1 MDKPQTIIV
10 DAKISEAVGAEPGG
24 FAWDVTII
32 GPEGQDGLVTVDGA
46 SYVRSKNKR
55 LYACDAL
62 RESVPQ
68 WEGVKVYDN
77 HLTDEEFEQRG
88 GMRSVASEWVG
99 TIRSP
104 RWDES
109 RHALCGVLKI
119 VDESL
124 ARKLKLAW
132 DQGELETIGLSID
145 TFPIDREV
153 VIEGA
158 RFPATVGFGRIVSVD
173 IVADP
178 AAGGRF
184 NRLIASVQNDG
195 GVPMPENENGTE
207 TQEQGMEITPEFEEY
222 LKGMIAQVVADALAA
237 AAAPAEE
244 PPMEAAPEVEAE
256 IEPEPEAE
264 PATVAPGVQAQVQ
277 KLECKI
283 MLRDKLDAAKLGAL
297 RPVVESVFAGRIFE
311 EVELTA
317 AIKRAKEAQA
327 SMTGGG
333 QVQGAGSGRGNISV
347 GMAPRDFAEVEFM
360 RLVMGNSAFRALE
373 NAETDYVRD
382 RIGESYKTWVKSGRE
397 RYGTIKVSNWAYEL
411 MGNDPA
417 PLGFGRA
424 KESVTTST
432 MSSIVKN
439 TVNIMLAADYAKKHE
454 WWAPIV
460 REEEVDTIDDA
471 TLVRIFGLSTLS
483 SVAEGG
489 PYTELEWADEEET
502 ASMQKRGNFVGVTM
516 ETLLKDKI
524 GVIRSLPA
532 RLSTSWYNTLSG
544 LVSAVFTTNTA
555 TGPVLADSGAL
566 FNATAVGSATG
577 HANLLTTA
585 LSFAAYDAART
596 AMLKQTDQPL
606 GAGQK
611 LLIEPK
617 FMLVPV
623 DLETTALQIRNSQY
637 YPGSMDND
645 VNPHYQKFE
654 VVKVPNWTDTNNW
667 ALVADPAEFPA
678 IWMLYLRGH
687 RVPELYTAD
696 DESAGALFTNDTFR
710 YKVRMWSFRYSSTYD
725 CAPVSDFRPL
735 HKSNV

>member
-32 GPEGQDGLVTVDGA
+32 GPEGDDGLVTVDGA
-46 SYVRSKNKR
+46 AYVRSKNKR
-55 LYACDAL
+55 LYACSAL
-62 RESVPQ
+62 KESAPQ

-104 RWDES
+104 RWDEG

-145 TFPIDREV
+145 TFPIDRDV
-153 VIEGA
+153 VVEGVSL
-158 RFPATVGFGRIVSVD
+158 PATVGFGRIVSVD

-184 NRLIASVQNDG
+184 NRLLASVQNNG

-207 TQEQGMEITPEFEEY
+207 TQEQEMEITPEFEEY

-264 PATVAPGVQAQVQ
+264 PATVAPDVQAQVQ

-347 GMAPRDFAEVEFM
+347 GMAPRDFAEIEFM
-360 RLVMGNSAFRALE
+360 RLAMGNSAFRALE
-373 NAETDYVRD
+373 NAEADYVRD
-382 RIGESYKTWVKSGRE
+382 RIGESYKTWTKSGRE
-397 RYGTIKVSNWAYEL
+397 LGRTRRMSEWVYTLLDGDPMADGRAYE
-411 MGNDPA
+411 A
-417 PLGFGRA
+417 
-424 KESVTTST
+424 VTTSN

-439 TVNIMLAADYAKKHE
+439 TVNLMLAADYARKNE
-454 WWAPIV
+454 WWDPIV
-460 REEEVDTIDDA
+460 STEEVDTIDDA
-471 TLVRIFGLSTLS
+471 TLVRVFGLSTLS
-483 SVAEGG
+483 VVDEGA
-489 PYTELEWADEEET
+489 PYTEMSWADEEET
-502 ASMQKRGNFVGVTM
+502 ASFVKKGNYVGITLETM
-516 ETLLKDKI
+516 LRDKLN
-524 GVIRSLPA
+524 VVRSLPS
-532 RLSTSWYNTLSG
+532 RLSASWYNTLSA

-585 LSFAAYDAART
+585 LSFTAYEAARV
-596 AMLKQTDQPL
+596 AMMKQTDQPL

-617 FMLVPV
+617 YLLVPV
-623 DLETTALQIRNSQY
+623 DLETTARQIRNSQF

-645 VNPHYQKFE
+645 VNPFYQQFE
-654 VVKVPNWTDTNNW
+654 IIKVPNWTDTNNW
-667 ALVADPAEFPA
+667 AFVADPAEFPA
-678 IWMLYLRGH
+678 IWMIFLRGR
-687 RVPELYTAD
+687 RVPELFTAD
-696 DESAGALFTNDTFR
+696 NEAAGAMFTNDTLR
-710 YKVRMWSFRYSSTYD
+710 YKVRMLTFRYSSTYD